1 MASKKGKTVD
11 PAKISDANVWVQY
24 FKAKYINLMI
34 RKSDGA
40 YLVFDP
46 TKFLENSEK
55 TKNEE
60 PAKVI
65 QVKRGYD
72 AIVIA
77 NYSKSKELRDKAMD
91 KLQSIQTSSEG
102 KFEELSK
109 DYKVLEKQLLE
120 KIEETKIS
128 EDLVARVKLIKE
140 IGLIQKQLAEK
151 DEERYNVRY
160 PLRQRNDL
168 YDKIVPYKYIEY
180 ETFSDKNISL
190 SMFNTFETEI
200 LDRTIEKTM

>member
-11 PAKISDANVWVQY
+11 PAKIVDANVWVQY
-24 FKAKYINLMI
+24 FKAKYINLML

-46 TKFLENSEK
+46 TKYLENPEK
-55 TKNEE
+55 TKSEE

-77 NYSKSKELRDKAMD
+77 NFSKSKELRDKAGE
-91 KLQSIQTSSEG
+91 KLHSLQTSSAG

-109 DYKVLEKQLLE
+109 DYKSLETQLFE
-120 KIEETKIS
+120 KIEEAKIS

-140 IGLIQKQLAEK
+140 IGLLQKQLADK
-151 DEERYNVRY
+151 DVERYNVKY
-160 PLRQRNDL
+160 PLRENNDL

-180 ETFSDKNISL
+180 ESFSDKDVAL
-190 SMFNTFETEI
+190 SVFNTFQTKI
-200 LDRTIEKTM
+200 ADRVVEKTM